1 MLFRSKYMLLY
12 FRVLNLSVGGN
23 KRVGGVLKGATTSLD
38 GVHDGLG
45 AVLDTAAATMTRVP
59 VAGDVAGGGVNAA
72 RHVLSAAFG
81 AVRGVVS
88 GAFLGCRAYV
98 RGVIV
103 DRDPLRAM
111 GASSALFASGLADGA
126 RDLGGGL
133 ARASEDARHGV
144 GRAGRRAGAA
154 FDCLRRDRKSVV

>member
-1 MLFRSKYMLLY
+1 M
-12 FRVLNLSVGGN
+12 
-23 KRVGGVLKGATTSLD
+23 
-38 GVHDGLG
+38 
-45 AVLDTAAATMTRVP
+45 
-59 VAGDVAGGGVNAA
+59 
-72 RHVLSAAFG
+72 
-81 AVRGVVS
+81 S

-126 RDLGGGL
+126 RDLGGG
-133 ARASEDARHGV
+133 RAGVGGRARHGV

-154 FDCLRRDRKSVV
+154 FDCLRSAGPPDAVRRRSTV